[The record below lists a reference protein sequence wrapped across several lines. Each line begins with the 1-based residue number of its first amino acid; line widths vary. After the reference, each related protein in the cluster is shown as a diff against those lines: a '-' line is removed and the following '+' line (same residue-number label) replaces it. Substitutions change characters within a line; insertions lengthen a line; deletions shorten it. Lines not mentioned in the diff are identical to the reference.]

1 MGVHSLASDQHCM
14 KTLGER
20 LQRKLEGDWI
30 MAVVGDDDHQAS
42 LKVSFPK
49 LSILVDKRTDFGCS
63 MGINM

>member
-1 MGVHSLASDQHCM
+1 M